1 MALQPVPAPQ
11 RSSRSGDRSFEVL
24 ESSPH
29 ARFRQK
35 LEETNDLGEALRSV
49 LADLFVLKIITWVA
63 AEGDTEPQPG
73 HRLRTEID
81 LIDGDIEN
89 EIGVEFLEGREYAS
103 LRPFHEQQV
112 INGRDTISS
121 NVHTL
126 LQLAR
131 EAAQFL
137 KENRNKP

>member
-1 MALQPVPAPQ
+1 M
-11 RSSRSGDRSFEVL
+11 
-24 ESSPH
+24 ESTPH
-29 ARFRQK
+29 TRFRQK
-35 LEETNDLGEALRSV
+35 MEETGDLSEALRSV
-49 LADLFVLKIITWVA
+49 LADLFVLKIVTWVA
-63 AEGDTEPQPG
+63 EEGDTEPQPG

-81 LIDGDIEN
+81 LIDGDIET

-112 INGRDTISS
+112 IHGRDTISS

>member
-1 MALQPVPAPQ
+1 MALQPVPAPP
-11 RSSRSGDRSFEVL
+11 RSSRSGDRNLDVL
-24 ESSPH
+24 ESNPH
-29 ARFRQK
+29 HRFRQK
-35 LEETNDLGEALRSV
+35 LEETNDLGEALRAV
-49 LADLFVLKIITWVA
+49 LADLFVLKIVTWVA
-63 AEGDTEPQPG
+63 EEGDTEPQPG
-73 HRLRTEID
+73 HRLRTQID

-103 LRPFHEQQV
+103 LRTFHEQQV
-112 INGRDTISS
+112 FNGRDTISH